1 MSNNTKK
8 IADLAKKEATPGR
21 GKHLVTMALA
31 GATKL
36 THAAAGKM
44 LGKSFSDPMIGVKD
58 KAGMKAFKQSL
69 ALLAPAQSK
78 AIAKM
83 PEVSGLTP
91 GEIAAWMDRLQRG
104 ARTKQ
109 PPLRGAPAVFVKS
122 QSAETRAKCANILGK
137 AFAEKA
143 SDRLVQAISIRMTA
157 GTRESAASGVQAM
170 VMEFGMPQQAPPP
183 PFSSSSDPRES
194 FHLALGA
201 KTEQMS
207 FYRERFYKWI
217 APMRADWEKRL
228 VAGPSSWSTTGAQRE
243 SATDLGSASDVCWLN
258 DTMRAVGAPKDCSAM
273 AEDPSVTRIGIPR
286 LLEMELNVT
295 GVTIGAIAFRAHTG
309 FTGKDILVAVIDGEV
324 DSKHPALAG
333 RVLQKKNFT
342 GEAWGSPDH
351 HGTGVAGIIASAQNK
366 LMGIAPGVV
375 IASYKVFAT
384 NQSAQG
390 TDFDA
395 TLAVQQ
401 ALEDG
406 VRIANCSWGIGPA
419 TDGTSREA
427 RAFDRAWDLGMILVK
442 SAGNKGPGAG
452 TLTSPADARGVIVA
466 GATDRKGKR
475 LQDYSSRGPVAAKPG
490 PDVLT
495 PGGSDGDGIRS
506 LMPGGGKGDIGM
518 GTSFAAPHV
527 AGLAALLLQQNPNST
542 PDQIRAMLIAKASP
556 IAGNTVAGCGAGLV
570 KL

>member
-1 MSNNTKK
+1 
-8 IADLAKKEATPGR
+8 
-21 GKHLVTMALA
+21 
-31 GATKL
+31 
-36 THAAAGKM
+36 
-44 LGKSFSDPMIGVKD
+44 
-58 KAGMKAFKQSL
+58 
-69 ALLAPAQSK
+69 
-78 AIAKM
+78 
-83 PEVSGLTP
+83 
-91 GEIAAWMDRLQRG
+91 
-104 ARTKQ
+104 
-109 PPLRGAPAVFVKS
+109 
-122 QSAETRAKCANILGK
+122 
-137 AFAEKA
+137 
-143 SDRLVQAISIRMTA
+143 
-157 GTRESAASGVQAM
+157 
-170 VMEFGMPQQAPPP
+170 
-183 PFSSSSDPRES
+183 
-194 FHLALGA
+194 
-201 KTEQMS
+201 
-207 FYRERFYKWI
+207 
-217 APMRADWEKRL
+217 
-228 VAGPSSWSTTGAQRE
+228 
-243 SATDLGSASDVCWLN
+243 
-258 DTMRAVGAPKDCSAM
+258 M

-286 LLEMELNVT
+286 LLEKELNVT

-342 GEAWGSPDH
+342 GEAWGTPDH

-506 LMPGGGKGDIGM
+506 LMPGGGTGDIGM